1 MTQPYADSTFS
12 YEELLSLNLSVD
24 TTTRRTSI
32 MASTLAQSNPDP
44 EDADYKS
51 SEDSDFD
58 PTTGGG
64 GADDDAAS
72 SASEAEDADSISKP
86 TTGKKGKKRKGETEA
101 EDLGFENSGDEA
113 TIRRGKK
120 KKKRKGDEEVE
131 DEEGGEGGVVKT
143 RSMRAV
149 E

>member
-1 MTQPYADSTFS
+1 MQTTPLTAYPKVPITITYFEHASGPQM
-12 YEELLSLNLSVD
+12 SV
-24 TTTRRTSI
+24 
-32 MASTLAQSNPDP
+32 MASTTAQPDPDP

-58 PTTGGG
+58 PTTR
-64 GADDDAAS
+64 GADDNAAS
-72 SASEAEDADSISKP
+72 SASEAEDVDPASKP

-101 EDLGFENSGDEA
+101 DDLGFENSGDEA
-113 TIRRGKK
+113 TIKRGKR
-120 KKKRKGDEEVE
+120 KKRRRGDEEE
-131 DEEGGEGGVVKT
+131 QDEEGGEGGLVKT

>member
-1 MTQPYADSTFS
+1 
-12 YEELLSLNLSVD
+12 
-24 TTTRRTSI
+24 
-32 MASTLAQSNPDP
+32 MASTVAQPDLVP
-44 EDADYKS
+44 ADADYKS

-58 PTTGGG
+58 PTTGG
-64 GADDDAAS
+64 ANDDAGS
-72 SASEAEDADSISKP
+72 SASEAEDADP
-86 TTGKKGKKRKGETEA
+86 ATEHRTGKTSKKRKGETEA

-120 KKKRKGDEEVE
+120 KKRRKGEEEVE

>member
-1 MTQPYADSTFS
+1 
-12 YEELLSLNLSVD
+12 
-24 TTTRRTSI
+24 
-32 MASTLAQSNPDP
+32 MAPVITKSDP
-44 EDADYKS
+44 ELDDADYKS

-58 PTTGGG
+58 PTVSG
-64 GADDDAAS
+64 GADNDAAS
-72 SASEAEDADSISKP
+72 SASEAEDADSASKP
-86 TTGKKGKKRKGETEA
+86 TTAKKGAKRKGETEA

-113 TIRRGKK
+113 TIRRGRKK
-120 KKKRKGDEEVE
+120 EKRKGDEAVE